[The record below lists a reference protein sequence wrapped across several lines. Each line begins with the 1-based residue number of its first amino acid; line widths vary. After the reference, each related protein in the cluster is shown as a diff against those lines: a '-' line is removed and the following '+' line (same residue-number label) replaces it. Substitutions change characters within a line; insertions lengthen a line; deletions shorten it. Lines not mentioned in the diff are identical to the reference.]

1 MDDAGHGTDSRVAP
15 QTGRGLTRTR
25 PKLQIYLR
33 WLNMAQFFFE
43 REART
48 AESECYTV
56 MTEESAVGRVD
67 IHFADTVVHATLN
80 VAESITT
87 EEIQDLIDII
97 DEQLMDSVGITRQ
110 EVIVHVHQG
119 RDLGVFSTR
128 NFEGNGGHERLS

>member
-1 MDDAGHGTDSRVAP
+1 
-15 QTGRGLTRTR
+15 
-25 PKLQIYLR
+25 
-33 WLNMAQFFFE
+33 MAQFFFE

-48 AESECYTV
+48 AQSECYTV
-56 MTEESAVGRVD
+56 MNEESAVGRVD
-67 IHFADTVVHATLN
+67 IHFAETVVHATLN

-97 DEQLMDSVGITRQ
+97 DEQLMDSVGIARQ

-128 NFEGNGGHERLS
+128 NFEGNGGHERLG

>member
-1 MDDAGHGTDSRVAP
+1 
-15 QTGRGLTRTR
+15 
-25 PKLQIYLR
+25 
-33 WLNMAQFFFE
+33 MAQFFFE

-48 AESECYTV
+48 AQSECYTV
-56 MTEESAVGRVD
+56 MTEEGAVGRVD

-128 NFEGNGGHERLS
+128 NFEGNGGHERLG

>member
-1 MDDAGHGTDSRVAP
+1 
-15 QTGRGLTRTR
+15 
-25 PKLQIYLR
+25 
-33 WLNMAQFFFE
+33 MAQFFFE

-128 NFEGNGGHERLS
+128 NFEGNGGHERLG

>member
-1 MDDAGHGTDSRVAP
+1 
-15 QTGRGLTRTR
+15 
-25 PKLQIYLR
+25 
-33 WLNMAQFFFE
+33 MAQFFFD

-48 AESECYTV
+48 AQSECYTV
-56 MTEESAVGRVD
+56 VTEESAVGRVD

-128 NFEGNGGHERLS
+128 NFEGNGGHERLG

>member
-1 MDDAGHGTDSRVAP
+1 
-15 QTGRGLTRTR
+15 
-25 PKLQIYLR
+25 
-33 WLNMAQFFFE
+33 MAQFFFE

-48 AESECYTV
+48 AQSECYTV
-56 MTEESAVGRVD
+56 MTDESAVGRVD

-128 NFEGNGGHERLS
+128 NFEGNGGHERLG